1 MRARHLPILL
11 LGTALLA
18 SACGGKG
25 LGTGTVGQAIGA
37 EYGYNAIPYEPG
49 ERSAPEPWSAT
60 DLDGREITSA
70 SLKGQITLVN
80 FWAEWCGPCRTE
92 QPELVRVA
100 NAYIDKGVRFL
111 GVNVR
116 DQKAAAR
123 AFAEE
128 FAIPYPSVFD
138 PSSLVAHR
146 FRMTGYPPHT
156 IILDR
161 SGKIA
166 WRIIGIAR
174 EAQLTKILATEL
186 AR

>member
-1 MRARHLPILL
+1 MRVRHLPIFL
-11 LGTALLA
+11 LGIALLA

-37 EYGYNAIPYEPG
+37 EYGYNAVPYEPSD
-49 ERSAPEPWSAT
+49 RVAPEPWTAQ
-60 DLDGREITSA
+60 DLAGNAITSA
-70 SLKGQITLVN
+70 SLRGTVTLVN
-80 FWAEWCGPCRTE
+80 LWAQWCAPCREE

-100 NAYIDKGVRFL
+100 HAFASKGVRFL

-116 DQKAAAR
+116 DQKAAAL

-138 PSSLVAHR
+138 PSSAIAHKLRLGVPPSTLV
-146 FRMTGYPPHT
+146 
-156 IILDR
+156 LDR
-161 SGKIA
+161 DGKIA

-174 EAQLTKILATEL
+174 EAQLTRILNLEL
-186 AR
+186 SR